1 MNQILPFLVLKIC
14 KFTLTILIY
23 IFYFLFRY
31 IYKLYTKK
39 INKKQRS
46 YAMIIIFV
54 KFRTYG
60 TRFCLFVIS
69 N

>member
-31 IYKLYTKK
+31 IYKLYTKN
-39 INKKQRS
+39 INKKQRT

-54 KFRTYG
+54 KFRT
-60 TRFCLFVIS
+60 
-69 N
+69 